1 VGIGGIG
8 MSGIAELL
16 ANLGYAVSGSDAKA
30 SDVTRR
36 LATLG
41 VRVSEGHAAAHV
53 GDADVV
59 VVSSAVRP
67 TNPEV
72 VEARARRIPVIPRAE
87 MLAELMRLRYGIAV
101 AGAHGKTTTTSMTA
115 LVLERAGLD
124 PTAVIGGRLS
134 AFGSNARLGRGEYM
148 VAEAD
153 ESDGSFLK
161 LSPTIAVI
169 TNVDEEH
176 LDHYG
181 TFENVLTAFV
191 EFANKVPFYGAV
203 VACADDPRLRSLLPR
218 ITRRVVTYG
227 LDMAN
232 AVVFGQEPALEA
244 FGSRC
249 TVLRRAQGRAD
260 APHETLGELRL
271 RVPGRHNLSNAL
283 AAVAVGLE
291 LGLTFERV
299 ASALAE
305 FKGAERRFDVLGEA
319 DGVMVVD
326 DYGHHPTEIAA
337 VLAAARAG
345 MNRRLLVAFQPHRY
359 TRTQHLLREFA
370 DVLRTAD
377 ELVLTDIYSAGEDP
391 IPDVTLDALVEAIAR
406 ASAEALMKSAKASA
420 TEAGAGAG
428 VIGAASTYMP
438 VSVVSSVHDMPAAL
452 EQLARPGDMVII
464 LGAGSIGTVGPRL
477 LQLLR
482 EREAEKEAH
491 RLPGTENGPL
501 AEKGGVH

>member
-1 VGIGGIG
+1 

-16 ANLGYAVSGSDAKA
+16 ANLGFEVSGSDAKA

-41 VRVSEGHAAAHV
+41 VRVSEGHDAKHV

-67 TNPEV
+67 SNPEV
-72 VEARARRIPVIPRAE
+72 VEARARKIPVIPRAE

-115 LVLERAGLD
+115 MVLERGGLD

-176 LDHYG
+176 LDHYQ
-181 TFENVLTAFV
+181 TFDNVLSAFV
-191 EFANKVPFYGAV
+191 DFANKVPFYGAV
-203 VACADDPRLRSLLPR
+203 VACADDPRLRALLPR
-218 ITRRVVTYG
+218 ITRRTVTYAIASPAASASTAPAPAAESSAG
-227 LDMAN
+227 ATYDPREATLVGEA
-232 AVVFGQEPALEA
+232 PALEP

-260 APHETLGELRL
+260 APHERLGELRL
-271 RVPGRHNLSNAL
+271 HVPGRHNLLNAL

-291 LGLTFERV
+291 LGLTFERI
-299 ASALAE
+299 AKALAE

-319 DGVMVVD
+319 SGVMVVD

-345 MNRRLLVAFQPHRY
+345 MTRRLLIAFQPHRY

-370 DVLRTAD
+370 DVLSTAD

-391 IPDVTLDALVEAIAR
+391 IP
-406 ASAEALMKSAKASA
+406 
-420 TEAGAGAG
+420 G
-428 VIGAASTYMP
+428 
-438 VSVVSSVHDMPAAL
+438 VSVDTLVDEIVRLHAKQVHVIRSVNDVPAAL
-452 EQLARPGDMVII
+452 ARLARPGDIAI
-464 LGAGSIGTVGPRL
+464 TLGAGSIGTVPERL
-477 LQLLR
+477 LG
-482 EREAEKEAH
+482 A
-491 RLPGTENGPL
+491 L
-501 AEKGGVH
+501 A

>member
-1 VGIGGIG
+1 MLGRTRRIHFVGIGGIG

-41 VRVSEGHAAAHV
+41 VRVFEGHAATHV

-67 TNPEV
+67 SNPEV
-72 VEARARRIPVIPRAE
+72 VEARARKIPVIPRAE

-115 LVLERAGLD
+115 LVLERGGLD

-176 LDHYG
+176 LDHYQ
-181 TFENVLTAFV
+181 TFDNVLTAFV
-191 EFANKVPFYGAV
+191 DFANKVPFYGVV
-203 VACADDPRLRSLLPR
+203 VACLDDPRLHALLPR
-218 ITRRVVTYG
+218 VTRRVVTYG
-227 LDMAN
+227 LDTALPGAGKAGAPMPEAAD
-232 AVVFGQEPALEA
+232 AVVLGREATLEA

-260 APHETLGELRL
+260 APHETLGELHL
-271 RVPGRHNLSNAL
+271 HVPGRHNLLNAL

-291 LGLTFERV
+291 LGLSFERI

-305 FKGAERRFDVLGEA
+305 FKGAERRFDILGEA
-319 DGVMVVD
+319 AGVMVVD

-370 DVLRTAD
+370 QVLGTAD
-377 ELVLTDIYSAGEDP
+377 ALVLTDIYSAGEDP
-391 IPDVTLDALVEAIAR
+391 IPGVTIDALVAEITL
-406 ASAEALMKSAKASA
+406 ASAASVA
-420 TEAGAGAG
+420 PGGAGAGAART
-428 VIGAASTYMP
+428 VHVVPA
-438 VSVVSSVHDMPAAL
+438 VSDVPAAL
-452 EQLARPGDMVII
+452 AELARPGDMVIT

-482 EREAEKEAH
+482 AREAEKG
-491 RLPGTENGPL
+491 R
-501 AEKGGVH
+501 VH